1 MTVGATLSGIEGLVR
16 LLRGV
21 ARFVRGVAFVTLLAV
36 AAIASALARGEFS
49 VADGVLT
56 ALLLVPVAILLLF
69 SFGLLEVARLPER
82 LRRLPNEGREQ
93 LAELTRI
100 AGEAGSSRPGF
111 RRTTSHL
118 WRLRGVA
125 DGARGLVG
133 ISLPLRV
140 FAPPFLAATFASL
153 WASFPIV
160 CAGLIALVLLAF
172 G

>member
-1 MTVGATLSGIEGLVR
+1 MQVGATFSGIEGLVR

-21 ARFVRGVAFVTLLAV
+21 ARFARRVAFVTMVAV

-49 VADGVLT
+49 VADGVIT

-69 SFGLLEVARLPER
+69 SLGLGEVARLPER
-82 LRRLPNEGREQ
+82 LRRMPDESREH

-100 AGEAGSSRPGF
+100 AGEADASGPGF
-111 RRTTSHL
+111 RRTTSQL
-118 WRLRGVA
+118 WRLRNVA
-125 DGARGLVG
+125 EGARGLVG
-133 ISLPLRV
+133 LSLPLRI

-153 WASFPIV
+153 WASVPIAF
-160 CAGLIALVLLAF
+160 AGLIALVLLAF